1 MAECVVKV
9 EHLKKEYPGVTPL
22 KDVNAEIYRGDVIA
36 VIGPS
41 GTGKSTLLRCINRI
55 EKPTAGRVVVLGQE
69 MSDKPES
76 LSAARKKMGMVFQS
90 FNLFNNLTVLENIC
104 AAPIDLKKIPREAAE
119 AKAMEL
125 LRKLGLSAKAKCKP
139 SELSGGQKQR
149 IAIARAL
156 AMEPEIL
163 LLDEPTSA
171 LDPKM
176 VQEVLFLI
184 ERLAHSGMTMMIVTH
199 ELKFARQLSNRVFYM
214 DEGII
219 YEDGTPEQIFEH
231 PVKEKTKKFIEQSRQ
246 FTLSIDPYNLDMDD
260 VLIRLEYFVRNN
272 SLPATFTT
280 KLNSFLEEV
289 VAINILGR
297 NKNIKEVTVLLDAAA
312 NTDGVGATL
321 CYGGEE
327 FNPLKGADELSAK
340 LIEHAADCTYSR
352 EDGVNIIR
360 AVLR

>member
-1 MAECVVKV
+1 MAECVIKI

-22 KDVNAEIYRGDVIA
+22 KDVNAEIYKGDVIA

-55 EKPTAGRVVVLGQE
+55 EKPTEGRVVVLGQE
-69 MSDKPES
+69 MSDEPAVLGE
-76 LSAARKKMGMVFQS
+76 ARKKMGMVFQS

-104 AAPIDLKKIPREAAE
+104 AAPMDLKKVPRKEAE

-125 LRKLGLSAKAKCKP
+125 LRRLGLSAKAGSKP

-176 VQEVLFLI
+176 IREVLFLI
-184 ERLAHSGMTMMIVTH
+184 ERLARSGLTMLIVTH
-199 ELKFARQLSNRVFYM
+199 ELKFARQVSNRVFYM
-214 DEGII
+214 DEGVI
-219 YEDGTPEQIFEH
+219 YEDGTTEQIFEH
-231 PVKEKTKKFIEQSRQ
+231 PIKEKTKKFIEQSRQ
-246 FTLSIDPYNLDMDD
+246 FVLNIDPDNLDMDD

-272 SLPATFTT
+272 NLPAAFIP
-280 KLNSFLEEV
+280 KLNSFLEEA
-289 VAINILGR
+289 VAINIFEK
-297 NKNIKEVTVLLDAAA
+297 NKNIKEVTVLLEAAA
-312 NTDGVGATL
+312 NDDGAGATV
-321 CYGGEE
+321 CYAGEE
-327 FNPLKGADELSAK
+327 FNPLAEADELSAK
-340 LIEHAADCTYSR
+340 LIKHAADCTYSH
-352 EDGVNIIR
+352 EGGVNIIR
-360 AVLR
+360 AVIK